1 MAKIIMAVI
10 DCETN
15 GLTTNYSVLSA
26 SAIKFEYDTKTRE
39 STIISEFN
47 RYYYPEEKNY
57 NWEAIRVNG
66 LDKNTLKEKRKGV
79 KYSKYFSK
87 DKNWNKYIKDVDYF
101 IGHKLI
107 MFDSEFML
115 RDRLEHEPKKM
126 ICTMLENIDEV
137 KVEFPYSHCFDY
149 PTIQYKYPSLIETAV
164 YYNIEFDKNKF
175 HGSLYDC
182 QITLEIFKR
191 MINKGLIK
199 IIES

>member
-1 MAKIIMAVI
+1 
-10 DCETN
+10 
-15 GLTTNYSVLSA
+15 
-26 SAIKFEYDTKTRE
+26 
-39 STIISEFN
+39 
-47 RYYYPEEKNY
+47 
-57 NWEAIRVNG
+57 
-66 LDKNTLKEKRKGV
+66 
-79 KYSKYFSK
+79 
-87 DKNWNKYIKDVDYF
+87 
-101 IGHKLI
+101 

-137 KVEFPYSHCFDY
+137 KAEFPYSHCFDY

-182 QITLEIFKR
+182 QITLEIFKK
-191 MINKGLIK
+191 MIAKGLIK